1 MFHGILNRF
10 GGSSFNTETRAPGL
24 ATNFFCFGESRA
36 WAFSSHGA
44 DAIEPLTPLS
54 QPLIHPHASPTFVR
68 AATWPYAFF
77 WNGWYGSED
86 V

>member
-10 GGSSFNTETRAPGL
+10 GGSSFNTELVLLVSRPT
-24 ATNFFCFGESRA
+24 FFRFGESRA

-54 QPLIHPHASPTFVR
+54 QPLIHLHASLTFVR
-68 AATWPYAFF
+68 AALWPYAFF